1 MAELRAGGLALIVD
15 SVSPQEVGKCVT
27 TTQLIPAF
35 GSFTSP
41 HGRPTKNN
49 AEFAAW
55 LVTGDVVAEMS
66 GNGIPI
72 WAGRGW
78 ALYPPQYLM
87 PIDGD
92 DFTHEDEREKEL
104 VYVR

>member
-1 MAELRAGGLALIVD
+1 MAELRAGGLALIVESINPED
-15 SVSPQEVGKCVT
+15 VGKCVT
-27 TTQLIPAF
+27 TISLIPAH

-41 HGRPTKNN
+41 HGRPTNNN
-49 AEFAAW
+49 ADFAAW
-55 LVTGDVVAEMS
+55 FVTGDVKALMGKGSPV
-66 GNGIPI
+66 

-78 ALYPPQYLM
+78 SLYPPQYLM

-104 VYVR
+104 VNG